1 MDVLH
6 ITERNIYMHK
16 KYFFFDID
24 GTLTDNKT
32 HKIVPSAKRTLD
44 QLKANGHFVSIATGR
59 AHYKAISFTEKI
71 DIHNIVCNGGG
82 CIVIDD
88 QVVDLQPIPLK
99 ESIHILEQA
108 DQNHVGWLL
117 ALNDDDTVIMKD
129 YRFLETAGLRKEL
142 TTYLYDPALDY
153 HTLPSIMKMYLA
165 YTKEDEKNYP
175 WINAVGRLRM
185 FDEYVIYQ
193 YDAKKDG
200 ILRMMEYLQAPIE
213 DVVVFGD
220 DTNDLVMF
228 DPCWTSI
235 AMGNGKE
242 ELKKKATY
250 VTDTNVNDGIEKACR
265 HFGWI

>member
-1 MDVLH
+1 
-6 ITERNIYMHK
+6 
-16 KYFFFDID
+16 
-24 GTLTDNKT
+24 
-32 HKIVPSAKRTLD
+32 
-44 QLKANGHFVSIATGR
+44 
-59 AHYKAISFTEKI
+59 
-71 DIHNIVCNGGG
+71 
-82 CIVIDD
+82 
-88 QVVDLQPIPLK
+88 
-99 ESIHILEQA
+99 
-108 DQNHVGWLL
+108 
-117 ALNDDDTVIMKD
+117 
-129 YRFLETAGLRKEL
+129 
-142 TTYLYDPALDY
+142 
-153 HTLPSIMKMYLA
+153 MKMYLA

-175 WINAVGRLRM
+175 WINEVGRLRM

-235 AMGNGKE
+235 AMGNGKDK
-242 ELKKKATY
+242 LKKKATY

>member
-1 MDVLH
+1 
-6 ITERNIYMHK
+6 MHK

-59 AHYKAISFTEKI
+59 AHYKAISFTDKI

-129 YRFLETAGLRKEL
+129 YRFLETAGRRKEL
-142 TTYLYDPALDY
+142 TTYLYDPSLDY

-175 WINAVGRLRM
+175 WINEVGRLRM

-235 AMGNGKE
+235 AMGNGKD

-265 HFGWI
+265 HFGWIRY